1 VSDPRRTRA
10 GRDATLPRGSLTP
23 CLLFYVRFVVG
34 MRAADGATLVGVP
47 QLTGLPKICADAVLR

>member
-1 VSDPRRTRA
+1 MSPV
-10 GRDATLPRGSLTP
+10 LCEVL
-23 CLLFYVRFVVG
+23 VG